1 MLGNGL
7 PSKPL
12 ILTPFLLV
20 METLLILNS
29 NSPNQRMVVLAG
41 LRQLLTRPQTLVGG
55 LLPLPPLTLIPFLL
69 VIMMALIKIS
79 NLPNILRHIIP
90 LAPSPLPSKTPQLTL
105 ALVH

>member
-41 LRQLLTRPQTLVGG
+41 LRQLLTRPQTLVGV

-69 VIMMALIKIS
+69 VIIEPAFMTLSSLSQLMVALTG
-79 NLPNILRHIIP
+79 PH
-90 LAPSPLPSKTPQLTL
+90 Q
-105 ALVH
+105 H